1 MGWGKARIDQV
12 ASDSAAYDFAA
23 FERIGLDAVE
33 DARVLDMGCFDG
45 FNTVLKFSCYAN
57 IAAVVGIDPDEDA
70 LAEARERT
78 YDARFSWERGDAQ
91 DWAGQ
96 AESFDVVYF
105 SHVFQHVRDKGAALT
120 NAWRLLKPGG
130 HIIIKT
136 FDDSCKLSWPD
147 PEHVMRRLFT
157 LYEAE
162 IAPRTPHTRHTD
174 RNNGQKCPALLAEA
188 GFSDVD
194 VAIHTT
200 DTLGKTR
207 AERMDLFERF
217 TYFRK
222 NVPDGLPESIACEQ
236 TRLLDA
242 WRALFE
248 RDDYYHCSNTFMVTA
263 RKPKAGEGDA
273 RSKAS
278 GTSAAG
284 SRGEGDGRCNT
295 DDVGS
300 ASENDANGSPFA
312 LSPMTE
318 TDLGQVMA
326 IEAGAFPDPW
336 TPLAYAMELR
346 HNPAARYVVARGE
359 DERIAGY
366 VGWWEAAETGLAT
379 IMHIAVAAP
388 ARRKGLGTLLLEHA
402 CAQAADDDCTAMQ
415 LHVRAANVPARGLYA
430 HAGFTEMD
438 IVTGYYNSP
447 ADDAV
452 HMLRPLP

>member
-57 IAAVVGIDPDEDA
+57 IAAVVGVEPDEDA
-70 LAEARERT
+70 LTEARKRT
-78 YDARFSWERGDAQ
+78 RDARFSWERGDAQ

-105 SHVFQHVRDKGAALT
+105 SHVFQHVRDKGAALA

-147 PEHVMRRLFT
+147 PEHVMRRLFA

-162 IAPRTPHTRHTD
+162 IAPRTPHTRYTD
-174 RNNGQKCPALLAEA
+174 RNNGQKCPALLSEA
-188 GFSDVD
+188 GFCDVN

-207 AERMDLFERF
+207 AERMDFFDRF

-222 NVPDGLPESIACEQ
+222 NVPDGLPEGIACEQ

-263 RKPKAGEGDA
+263 HKPKASEGGA
-273 RSKAS
+273 RSKAA
-278 GTSAAG
+278 GTNAA
-284 SRGEGDGRCNT
+284 D
-295 DDVGS
+295 
-300 ASENDANGSPFA
+300 SPFT

-346 HNPAARYVVARGE
+346 HNPAARYVVARG
-359 DERIAGY
+359 DDGRIAGY
-366 VGWWEAAETGLAT
+366 VGWWEAAETDLAT
-379 IMHIAVAAP
+379 IMHIAVAAH
-388 ARRKGLGTLLLEHA
+388 ARRKGLGALLLEHA
-402 CAQAADDDCTAMQ
+402 CAQAAADGCTAMQ
-415 LHVRAANVPARGLYA
+415 LHVRAANEPARKLYE
-430 HAGFTEMD
+430 HAGFTEA
-438 IVTGYYNSP
+438 GRAASYYSAP
-447 ADDAV
+447 DDDAV

>member
-12 ASDSAAYDFAA
+12 ASDSAACDFAA
-23 FERIGLDAVE
+23 FERIGLDAAE
-33 DARVLDMGCFDG
+33 DACVLDMGCFDG

-57 IAAVVGIDPDEDA
+57 IAAVVGVDPEAGA
-70 LAEARERT
+70 LAEARSQT
-78 YDARFSWERGDAQ
+78 CDARFSWEQGDAES
-91 DWAGQ
+91 WAGQ
-96 AESFDVVYF
+96 AESFDLVYF
-105 SHVFQHVRDKGAALT
+105 SHVFQHVRDKAAALA

-130 HIIIKT
+130 HIVIKT

-147 PEHVMRRLFT
+147 PEHVMRRLFA

-174 RNNGQKCPALLAEA
+174 RNNGQKCPALLAGA
-188 GFSDVD
+188 GFSDVN
-194 VAIHTT
+194 VTIHTT

-222 NVPDGLPESIACEQ
+222 NVPDGLPEGIAREQ
-236 TRLLDA
+236 ARLLDA

-263 RKPKAGEGDA
+263 RKPKAGEEGT
-273 RSKAS
+273 RS
-278 GTSAAG
+278 GAAG
-284 SRGEGDGRCNT
+284 TNAAD
-295 DDVGS
+295 
-300 ASENDANGSPFA
+300 SPFT

-346 HNPAARYVVARGE
+346 HNPAARYVVACG
-359 DERIAGY
+359 DDGRIAGY
-366 VGWWEAAETGLAT
+366 IGWWEAAETGLAT
-379 IMHIAVAAP
+379 IMHIAVSEH

-402 CAQAADDDCTAMQ
+402 CVQAAASGCTAMQ
-415 LHVRAANVPARGLYA
+415 LHVRAANGSARGLYT
-430 HAGFTEMD
+430 HTGFTETG
-438 IVTGYYNSP
+438 IAAGYYSSP